1 MASKA
6 KVVSLPRRATAEPEI
21 VRDHALAEGLA
32 KKRRYDGRY
41 WDADL
46 YEGRP
51 KLLPTDA
58 DLLAALKRWE
68 ATPPDPSDA
77 AAVGEALCGAF
88 PNTRVNASA
97 YGAGL
102 AAIAEDDALTADIVR
117 AVCRR
122 IRAESRTLPP
132 LADLREAMKKEKAA
146 RQHLIYDLET
156 YETRYAAAVE
166 KDRAAAAAI
175 VAGAARTGITLSIQD
190 VFDAWHGLDSCG
202 RGWFCEREERPER
215 TVAYVEDWVYLAIER
230 GTPQARQAAELLQ
243 AVAPYEREWQAAWDA
258 RGLDDCDHTDPKRKA
273 FYSEVP
279 EARDRFAAEIAAFA
293 AAMGLRPED

>member
-6 KVVSLPRRATAEPEI
+6 KIVSLPRRATAEPEI

-146 RQHLIYDLET
+146 RESLIYDLKS

-175 VAGAARTGITLSIQD
+175 VAGAARTGIALTIDD

-230 GTPQARQAAELLQ
+230 AMPQARQAAKLLQ
-243 AVAPYEREWQAAWDA
+243 IVAPYERAYQAEWNA
-258 RGLDDCDHTDPKRKA
+258 RGLDNHEWNSPAHAA
-273 FYSEVP
+273 FWAEMPEVR
-279 EARDRFAAEIAAFA
+279 ERFASEIAAFA